1 MTVQRS
7 ILRKR
12 ILLTGAAGGI
22 GSAFF
27 RSTADQYTF
36 RLNHL
41 LVCCIETPDLQFAV
55 VHGISNNRFKCL
67 DITSTRDLF
76 GYRPEDDAFEIFQA
90 DLQVWLR
97 G

>member
-27 RSTADQYTF
+27 RSTAEQYTF
-36 RLNHL
+36 RLADMN
-41 LVCCIETPDLQFAV
+41 T
-55 VHGISNNRFKCL
+55 
-67 DITSTRDLF
+67 TSV
-76 GYRPEDDAFEIFQA
+76 GEIVPEAHEVIA
-90 DLQVWLR
+90 LER
-97 G
+97 R